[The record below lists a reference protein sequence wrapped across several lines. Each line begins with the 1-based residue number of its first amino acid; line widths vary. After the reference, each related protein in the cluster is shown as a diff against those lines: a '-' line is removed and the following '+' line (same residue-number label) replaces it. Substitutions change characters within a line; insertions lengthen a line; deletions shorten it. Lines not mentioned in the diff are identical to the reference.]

1 MCTYYYIILYIVVYN
16 SQIILLCNKLITM
29 FSRIHTHTNGDEI
42 LCLITVEK
50 IVVRGIIRVIK
61 TLINPQL
68 RANCSGIGADG
79 QIM

>member
-1 MCTYYYIILYIVVYN
+1 MYIVVYN
-16 SQIILLCNKLITM
+16 SHITLLCNNTV
-29 FSRIHTHTNGDEI
+29 RPYTHTHSDGDDI
-42 LCLITVEK
+42 LCLITAEK